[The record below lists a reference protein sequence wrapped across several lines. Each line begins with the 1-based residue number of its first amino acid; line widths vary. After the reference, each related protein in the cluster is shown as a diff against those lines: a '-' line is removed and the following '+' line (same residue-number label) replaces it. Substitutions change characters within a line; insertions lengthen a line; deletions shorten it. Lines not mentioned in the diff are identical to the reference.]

1 MIPRNWNDITVEK
14 FVELQKTFKEK
25 PQTELERHDLLVKR
39 ALILTDLEI
48 EEIENLPI
56 NELNRVD
63 ELIAKPF
70 GKMPTHIRLNKRIYR
85 VIINPTVESSKRFK
99 MVMNACKEGDENLH
113 RIIYSV
119 CVPIKNLWSKK
130 EKEMQAWEVQQC
142 VEDFKQLP
150 AGTALSIWLFFCQ
163 LSNELSNVTL
173 QFLEQKMKQMQSK
186 VQDSLKDLAG

>member
-48 EEIENLPI
+48 DEIENLPI

-63 ELIAKPF
+63 ELLAKPF
-70 GKMPTHIRLNKRIYR
+70 GKIPSHIRLNKRLYR

-119 CVPIKNLWSKK
+119 CVPVRNLFSKK
-130 EKEMQAWEVQQC
+130 EKQMQAWEVQQC

-173 QFLEQKMKQMQSK
+173 QYLDEKMKQMKTQVES
-186 VQDSLKDLAG
+186 SLKDLAG